1 MTPLL
6 NRLFKT
12 LIATA
17 LLAVFCPLQAR
28 ENPAATRND
37 KIRVTVEVTD
47 SLHAPLPYTTISFTD
62 ADGHIFAA
70 VSDKEGS
77 TLFSLHEGS
86 YVMVAE
92 YIGYNTYRRELQ
104 LTQHSPTVYRIV
116 LHESAVAIRDVVVTA
131 SETKGTTSSS
141 TIDRKAMEH
150 LQPSSF
156 ADLLSLLPGGSAS
169 KPLLGS
175 PNTIHLRETG
185 ISSSD
190 YATSALGTSFVID
203 GAPISTDANMQ
214 YIPGSGTFDSEIS
227 YNYFVNSGVDMRT
240 LSTDQI
246 ESVEIV
252 RGIPSVQ
259 YGDLTSGLVKIKR
272 RKGGHRL
279 NARFKADMASK
290 LFYLGK
296 GFEIPH
302 RNLTVNVGADLLDAK
317 SDPRNKLEN
326 FKRVTGSLRINKQW
340 DSDARTSS
348 LGLHLDYTGSFD
360 NKKKDPELNNHN
372 TDDYKSQYNR
382 LSCGLN
388 FEYRNKGEGFF
399 RSVEATASLDYS
411 KDLIRRRRF
420 VSISKPMATPV
431 NMEAGEFDAVPLEAS
446 YTAHMSV
453 DGQPLSAF
461 VKCMASFAFST
472 SHSHSSIVAGADWS
486 LDKNLGRG
494 QVFDM
499 TRPLFSG
506 VAARPYPYNRI
517 PAQHDLG
524 MFVEDNT
531 TLTIGRT
538 HLDIMAGLRVL
549 TMFNIASKYLMHGD
563 FWFDPRVNLR
573 LSLPGFTIAGQEV
586 TTALSGGVGW
596 HTKSPT
602 MNQLY
607 PAPRYYDFM
616 QLNYFHTNAALRR
629 VNVRTCITDPTNYR
643 LMPARNFKWEVR
655 GDVTVAGNRL
665 SLTYFE
671 EEMKSGFRSADTYRK
686 YTYKAYDYSGIDGSQ
701 LTAPPSLE
709 EMPYT
714 EESVLRAHSSTTNG
728 SCTSKKGV
736 EFTFSSQRIAAL
748 RTRVTVTGAWFRT
761 EYSNSDPIY
770 YSPLVL
776 IDNKELPFVGVYDND
791 SHYIREICNTN
802 FMVDTDLPRIGLG
815 FSLTFQCQWLTRDLN
830 THRSSRPTHYL
841 DIDGNRFPFT
851 EASEQDPYL
860 KWLVVHYNEK
870 SFRWHSIPFAMTT
883 NLKVTKRLFGEKLS
897 AAMFITQMLNYTPD
911 YKVEGVTV
919 RRSATPYFGMELNF
933 KL

>member
-1 MTPLL
+1 MTRFL

-12 LIATA
+12 LITTA
-17 LLAVFCPLQAR
+17 LLVLYGPLQAW
-28 ENPAATRND
+28 EEPDAARQE

-47 SLHAPLPYTTISFTD
+47 SLGMPLPYTTIAFTD
-62 ADGHIFAA
+62 ADNHIFAA

-77 TLFSLHEGS
+77 TLFSLHEDS
-86 YVMVAE
+86 YVLTAE
-92 YIGYNTYRRELQ
+92 YIGYNPYRRELH
-104 LTQHSPTVYRIV
+104 LSQHAPTLYRIV
-116 LHESAVAIRDVVVTA
+116 MHESAVSIRDVVVTA
-131 SETKGTTSSS
+131 SETKGSTSSS

-156 ADLLSLLPGGSAS
+156 ADLLSLLPGGTAT

-185 ISSSD
+185 VSSSD

-203 GAPISTDANMQ
+203 GAPVSTDANMQ
-214 YIPGSGTFDSEIS
+214 YIPGSSTFDTEIS

-240 LSTDQI
+240 ISTDQI

-272 RKGGHRL
+272 RKGGHQL

-290 LFYLGK
+290 LFYAGK
-296 GFEIPH
+296 GFEIPR

-326 FKRVTGSLRINKQW
+326 FKRVTGSLRVDKKW
-340 DSDARTSS
+340 DSDTHQTS

-372 TDDYKSQYNR
+372 IDDYKSQYNR
-382 LSCGLN
+382 LNCGIN
-388 FEYRNKGEGFF
+388 FEYRAKGEGFF
-399 RSVEATASLDYS
+399 RSLESTASFDYS

-420 VSISKPMATPV
+420 VSISKPMVTPV
-431 NMEAGEFDAVPLEAS
+431 NMEAGEFDAVPIEAS
-446 YTAHMSV
+446 YTARMTV
-453 DGQPLSAF
+453 DGRPLSAF
-461 VKCMASFAFST
+461 VKWMASFAFST
-472 SHSHSSIVAGADWS
+472 ARSRSSIVAGADWS

-499 TRPLFSG
+499 TRPIFSG
-506 VAARPYPYNRI
+506 VAARPYPYNKI

-524 MFVEDNT
+524 MFLEDNT
-531 TLTIGRT
+531 TLTMGRT

-549 TMFNIASKYLMHGD
+549 TMFNIARKYAMHGD

-573 LSLPGFTIAGQEV
+573 LSLPGFTIAGHEV
-586 TTALSGGVGW
+586 TTALSGGMGW

-629 VNVRTCITDPTNYR
+629 FNVRTYITDPTNYR

-671 EEMKSGFRSADTYRK
+671 EDMKSGFRSAATYRK
-686 YTYKAYDYSGIDGSQ
+686 YSYKAYDYSGIDGSQ
-701 LTAPPSLE
+701 LMEPPSLE
-709 EMPYT
+709 QMPYT
-714 EESVLRAHSSTTNG
+714 TQNVLRSYSATTNG
-728 SCTSKKGV
+728 SRTSKKGV

-748 RTRVTVTGAWFRT
+748 RTRVTITGAWFRT
-761 EYSNSDPIY
+761 EYSNSEPIH
-770 YSPLVL
+770 YSPSVL
-776 IDNKELPFVGVYDND
+776 IDNKELGYVGIYDDD

-830 THRSSRPTHYL
+830 THRSSRPSHYT
-841 DIDGNRFPFT
+841 DIDGNSFPFT

-860 KWLVVHYNEK
+860 KWLIIHYNEK
-870 SFRWHSIPFAMTT
+870 SFRWHSVPFAMTT
-883 NLKVTKRLFGEKLS
+883 NLKVTKRLMGEKLS